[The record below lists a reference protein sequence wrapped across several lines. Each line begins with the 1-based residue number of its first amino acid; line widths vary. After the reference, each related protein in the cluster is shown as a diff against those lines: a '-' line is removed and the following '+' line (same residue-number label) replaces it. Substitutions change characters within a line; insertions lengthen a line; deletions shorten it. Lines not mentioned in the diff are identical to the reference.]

1 MDEKKTVI
9 GYELSFTK
17 YFYKPRELKSVQEI
31 VSDLTELENST
42 DGVTEE
48 IFADLKVV
56 QGTAPT
62 EWETDRLA
70 MLFSEN
76 KTLNADREETN
87 ALQFKFGTII
97 RKPKTKIDESLL
109 KTWEKYTVVH
119 PSDIMINGLNLNYD
133 FVTDRVGIV
142 KEDGIITSAYISLH
156 PRANV
161 NSRFYTYFFKAVDA
175 QKIFHGMGTGIR
187 LTLSYK
193 ELKSFELPTP
203 SKDEQMHVVDYLDW
217 QVSKINT
224 LINAKKKQ
232 IELLEELRTKIVAD
246 VITGKVNVSE
256 IVVPEYEFVEET
268 AEEELDIDL
277 GAEEDAEQED

>member
-1 MDEKKTVI
+1 
-9 GYELSFTK
+9 
-17 YFYKPRELKSVQEI
+17 
-31 VSDLTELENST
+31 
-42 DGVTEE
+42 
-48 IFADLKVV
+48 
-56 QGTAPT
+56 
-62 EWETDRLA
+62 